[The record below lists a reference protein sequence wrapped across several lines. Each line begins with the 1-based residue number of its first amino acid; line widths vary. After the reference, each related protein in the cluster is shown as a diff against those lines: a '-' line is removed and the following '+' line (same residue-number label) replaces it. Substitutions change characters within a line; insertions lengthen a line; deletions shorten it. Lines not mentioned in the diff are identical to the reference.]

1 MKRTIYTNE
10 RGSRIG
16 ESHPNAKLTDAE
28 VEQLLRLRE
37 TEGWSYGRL
46 AAVFEVSKSA
56 ARWYCT
62 GGRRCQLV
70 MGVKVVHVSDG

>member
-10 RGSRIG
+10 RGNRVG

-28 VEQLLRLRE
+28 VAQLLALRE
-37 TEGWSYGRL
+37 AGWSYGRL

-56 ARWYCT
+56 VRWYCT

-70 MGVKVVHVSDG
+70 MGVKVVHVSTT